1 MIRRNRNGSAFLS
14 HMERYAMESVLTGLK
29 PERVF
34 YYFEQI
40 SSIPRQSGKCEK
52 ISSYIVDFAKD
63 KRLECITDSFCNV
76 IIKKQSKRDGDTR
89 PTVIL
94 QGHMD
99 MICEKSYDYEAKHDF
114 SKDGL
119 KLAVLDDY
127 IHAKGT
133 TLGADDGIAVAY
145 MLAVLEDDSLDIPPI
160 EAVFTVDEEDGMKG
174 AVQLDTSSLSGRLL
188 INLDHEVEG
197 EILTCCAGG
206 KRVKC
211 TLPVEYEEV
220 SGIGYDIIVCGLCG
234 GHSGMEIDKGRGN
247 ANLLLGRILHTI
259 TKSMSYSV
267 KYIGGGLTDTAIPRE
282 AKAEIIVA
290 KEDIDTLESI
300 VEKYSKIICSEF
312 EGIEENMMIYA
323 ENKGEDKGLCLN
335 ASSKKRIGFLLNT
348 VPDGIIKM
356 SRKNDGLVRTS
367 LNCGIMKLV
376 ETEFSLIIN
385 MRSLAESEKDAL
397 GDKIE
402 YLIETIGGTYTEEYD
417 YPAWEYEADS
427 DLRDI
432 AFDAFQRLYGH
443 NPKLRGFHAGL
454 ECGVFFKK
462 IEGIDIISFGP
473 DINNIHTPKE
483 RLSISS
489 TARVYDYLLEILKS
503 I

>member
-1 MIRRNRNGSAFLS
+1 
-14 HMERYAMESVLTGLK
+14 MERVLEGLR
-29 PERVF
+29 PENVF
-34 YYFEQI
+34 KYFEEI
-40 SSIPRQSGKCEK
+40 SSIPRQSGKCDK
-52 ISSYIVDFAKD
+52 VCDYICDFAKAHDLSYVRDELGNVLIRKPSAKSD
-63 KRLECITDSFCNV
+63 KPC
-76 IIKKQSKRDGDTR
+76 
-89 PTVIL
+89 VIL

-119 KLAVLDDY
+119 KLCVLDDY

-133 TLGADDGIAVAY
+133 TLGADDGIAIAY
-145 MLAVLEDDSLDIPPI
+145 MLSILEDDSLDLPSI
-160 EAVFTVDEEDGMKG
+160 EALFTVDEEDGMRG
-174 AVQLDTSSLSGRLL
+174 AIGFDTSILTGRML
-188 INLDHEVEG
+188 INLDHEIEG

-211 TLPVEYEEV
+211 SLPVEYSEV
-220 SGIGYDIIVCGLCG
+220 SGVGYDIIVCGLCG

-247 ANLLLGRILHTI
+247 ANLLLGRLLHTI
-259 TKSMSYSV
+259 TKNMPYAI
-267 KYIGGGLTDTAIPRE
+267 KYIGGGLNDTAIPRE
-282 AKAEIIVA
+282 AKAEIIVDP
-290 KEDIDTLESI
+290 KYIDTLETV
-300 VEKYSKIICSEF
+300 VEKYSKIICDEF

-323 ENKGEDKGLCLN
+323 ENKGEDTALCLTPE
-335 ASSKKRIGFLLNT
+335 SKRRIGFLLNT

-367 LNCGIMKLV
+367 LNSGIMKLSDK
-376 ETEFSLIIN
+376 EFSLIIN

-397 GDKIE
+397 ADKIE

-417 YPAWEYEADS
+417 YPAWEYESDS
-427 DLRDI
+427 PLRDI
-432 AFDAFQRLYGH
+432 AFDAFQRQFGH

-462 IEGIDIISFGP
+462 IPGIDIISFGP
-473 DINNIHTPKE
+473 EINNIHTPKE
-483 RLSISS
+483 RISISS
-489 TARVYDYLLEILKS
+489 AAKVYEYLIEILKS